1 MHISGSDGGLSF
13 SKPTNFMGDG
23 WVRERLERLYMDGAS
38 AVAEAVTTMDE
49 CTMDSILTI
58 IPKLQEIN
66 FSKISKFEPN

>member
-1 MHISGSDGGLSF
+1 MKNNHSTCYDSTVKAAATVASLF

-49 CTMDSILTI
+49 CTKDSILTI
-58 IPKLQEIN
+58 IQKL
-66 FSKISKFEPN
+66 